1 MKIKDIIII
10 ILIALIGYF
19 VFIRKGKSS
28 HSSSLIIE
36 EIHDTIIRYD
46 TVKIKRVPLD
56 TFYKTIRDTFIKEGT
71 YSINEY
77 EYNINDSLLV
87 GTIFATSPIK
97 PSIKLEYTLKSY
109 NIKDSTVIREPLDHS
124 GLFYGGSV
132 LVKPFATEIYFDAAK
147 SFKNGNQIN
156 VSIGRNFEIKQTV
169 FKIGFLKK
177 F

>member
-19 VFIRKGKSS
+19 VFIRKGKST

-36 EIHDTIIRYD
+36 EVHDTIPLWD
-46 TVKIKRVPLD
+46 TVRIKPVPLD
-56 TFYKTIRDTFIKEGT
+56 TFYKTIRDTFLKEGT
-71 YSINEY
+71 YNINKY
-77 EYNINDSLLV
+77 EYKINDSLLS

-97 PSIKLEYTLKSY
+97 PEIDFKYTVKSF
-109 NIKDSTVIREPLDHS
+109 NIKDSIVIQELKDYR
-124 GLFYGGSV
+124 GLFYGGSI
-132 LVKPFATEIYFDAAK
+132 LIKPFATEVYFDAAK

-156 VSIGRNFEIKQTV
+156 ASIGRNLEDKRTV